1 MSDRRLLALGALAGL
16 GYAVVEMAGVV
27 VGGASN
33 PVPFDIVPSA
43 AAAARAA
50 STPMPVGVW
59 VGLGMEVFATLL
71 LLAFVVRA
79 AAAVRTADAG
89 GLLARVVLAA
99 GIVNLAVTFASF
111 GFFAARYAGSGH
123 GLDAQSITLLA
134 YLNWGSYFMTWPSMG
149 IFVGAIAV
157 GALRTGAVAGWVAW
171 AGVVAAAAGLVGC
184 VDPFNLG
191 QLAQLL
197 GLVWIAVAGIA
208 LAVRRVGATR
218 AAAVAV
224 A

>member
-1 MSDRRLLALGALAGL
+1 MSDRRLLALGALTGL
-16 GYAVVEMAGVV
+16 GYAVVELAGVI
-27 VGGASN
+27 VGGAAN

-43 AAAARAA
+43 ATAARAA

-59 VGLGMEVFATLL
+59 VGLGIEVFATLL

-79 AAAVRTADAG
+79 AAAVRPADAG
-89 GLLARVVLAA
+89 GLLARAALGA
-99 GIVNLAVTFASF
+99 GIVNVAVTFASF

-134 YLNWGSYFMTWPSMG
+134 YLNWGSYFMTWPSMAV
-149 IFVGAIAV
+149 FLGAIAA

-171 AGVVAAAAGLVGC
+171 AGVVAAAAGLIGC
-184 VDPFNLG
+184 ADPFNLG

-197 GLVWIAVAGIA
+197 GLAWIAVASIA
-208 LAVRRVGATR
+208 LAVRHAGATR
-218 AAAVAV
+218 APAPAAA
-224 A
+224 